1 MTATS
6 PFKMLICDDIK
17 YMCQYFKTIFEQ
29 SGDFEVIGTAASKKE
44 IVKILGSCEPD
55 VILLDIQMDTAKTG
69 IELIPYIKSV
79 APDAK
84 IIMLTVNEDK
94 DMIFKAMELGA
105 DNYVLKTNDMNKIIE
120 IVTRTC
126 KGDVLLEGLVAKKI
140 IENFSTYKSEKSSL
154 LFITQLM
161 TNLSKTELSIVG
173 MLCQGYSPKEISDE
187 RVVEYST
194 IRSQL
199 TLILKKTGYTN
210 YKQLVK
216 DINNSGAL
224 ELLINYIQ
232 NGNVKFQ

>member
-1 MTATS
+1 M
-6 PFKMLICDDIK
+6 PFKMMICDDIK
-17 YMCQYFKTIFEQ
+17 YMCQYFKTIFEEREE
-29 SGDFEVIGTAASKKE
+29 FEVLGTATNKKE
-44 IVKILGSCEPD
+44 IVKMLGKCKPD

-79 APDAK
+79 APEAK

-94 DMIFKAMELGA
+94 DMIFKAIELGA
-105 DNYVLKTNDMNKIIE
+105 DNYILKTNDMDKIIE

-126 KGDVLLEGLVAKKI
+126 NDDILLEGVVARKI
-140 IENFSTYKSEKSSL
+140 IENFSTFKNEKSSL

-161 TNLSKTELSIVG
+161 TNLSKTELAIVSL
-173 MLCQGYSPKEISDE
+173 LCRGYTPKEISAE

-210 YKQLVK
+210 YKQLVN
-216 DINNSGAL
+216 DINNSGAM
-224 ELLINYIQ
+224 ELLINYEQ
-232 NGNVKFQ
+232 